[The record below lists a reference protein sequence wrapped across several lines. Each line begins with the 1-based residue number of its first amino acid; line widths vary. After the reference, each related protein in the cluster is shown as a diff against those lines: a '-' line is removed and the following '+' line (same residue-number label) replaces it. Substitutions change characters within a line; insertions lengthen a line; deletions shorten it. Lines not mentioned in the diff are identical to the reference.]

1 MTQSYNTVS
10 GTYDFGSIVR
20 ALQAQQAASGQTV
33 KEYPYNFQGITEA
46 IRDQTTFQNQNPGSD
61 IGPSPSMGDVTIDE
75 NGDPVFTYSA
85 NPLDGDLWFDTRQG
99 RMFIAFENDW
109 YQTNGGDGLVIVTAS
124 ATPPAATNLAIG
136 QQWFNST
143 DGILYIFAG
152 QYQETDGTIV
162 TTPTATTVPVWAQL
176 VDTTFVPTTANIDI
190 VGGTIDPKITTA
202 VTASNFLPFVD
213 PALVEHQ
220 DDINLYYIDCLLALD
235 AQIKVNQPYVNVDPP
250 ANPEVGQF
258 WFDSTTIEMSIWYSA
273 PGDAWGQWVPVF
285 SPAKIDDNLNTLKI
299 GLIAETTAR
308 QLQETTLQASID
320 LLSSTVTSNN
330 STLTNSVNGL
340 QSQINAIPS
349 IDLSPY
355 VTAAQEQTDITNLQN
370 QVDAA
375 RSDIT
380 LMYRGF
386 ITQGALTSTQQ
397 TLQANIDTKAD
408 QTALTAAIATIPSVT
423 GLASETYVNTQIA
436 ANTGL
441 AAAGGTLTGTLTI
454 DKNDIANAGLDYSTN
469 HYDGNLA
476 QKYRTNCQMS
486 TAHYATFGTNSNL
499 YEYNWAFDDNEDFC
513 WTHGT
518 NGKVASI
525 DKSGIAA
532 SNFLIATFGTNTS
545 SGRSLTSTIDVGA
558 RLATYQTALTN
569 LRTNAATATTL
580 DELKTAIANALVN
593 V

>member
-46 IRDQTTFQNQNPGSD
+46 IRDQTAFQNQNPGAD

-136 QQWFNST
+136 QQWFNSI
-143 DGILYIFAG
+143 DGILYLFAG

-299 GLIAETTAR
+299 GLVAETAAR
-308 QLQETTLQASID
+308 QLQETTLQANID

-355 VTAAQEQTDITNLQN
+355 VTVAQEQTNITNLQN

>member
-20 ALQAQQAASGQTV
+20 ALQAQQAAAGQTI

-143 DGILYIFAG
+143 DGILYLFAG

-285 SPAKIDDNLNTLKI
+285 SPAKIDDNLNTLKT
-299 GLIAETTAR
+299 GLAAETVAR
-308 QLQETTLQASID
+308 QLQATTLQANID

>member
-20 ALQAQQAASGQTV
+20 ALQAQQAAAGQTI

-46 IRDQTTFQNQNPGSD
+46 IRDQTTFQNQNPGAD

-285 SPAKIDDNLNTLKI
+285 SPAKIDDNLNTLKT
-299 GLIAETTAR
+299 GLAAETVAR
-308 QLQETTLQASID
+308 QLQETTLQANID

>member
-61 IGPSPSMGDVTIDE
+61 ICPSPSMGDVTIDE

-136 QQWFNST
+136 QQWFNSI
-143 DGILYIFAG
+143 DGILYLFAG

-299 GLIAETTAR
+299 GLVAETVAR
-308 QLQETTLQASID
+308 QLQETTLQANID

>member
-1 MTQSYNTVS
+1 VTQSYNTVS

-20 ALQAQQAASGQTV
+20 ALQAQQAAAGQTI

-285 SPAKIDDNLNTLKI
+285 SPAKIDDNLNTLKT
-299 GLIAETTAR
+299 GLAAETVAR
-308 QLQETTLQASID
+308 QLQATTLQANID

>member
-20 ALQAQQAASGQTV
+20 ALQAQQAAAGQTI

-46 IRDQTTFQNQNPGSD
+46 IRDQTAFQNQNPGAD

-285 SPAKIDDNLNTLKI
+285 SPAKIDDNLNTLKT
-299 GLIAETTAR
+299 GLAAETVAR
-308 QLQETTLQASID
+308 QLQATTLQANID

>member
-20 ALQAQQAASGQTV
+20 ALQAQQAAAGLTV

-143 DGILYIFAG
+143 DGILYLFAG

-285 SPAKIDDNLNTLKI
+285 SPAKIDDNLNTLKT
-299 GLIAETTAR
+299 GLAAETVAR
-308 QLQETTLQASID
+308 QLQATTLQANID

>member
-20 ALQAQQAASGQTV
+20 ALQAQQAASGLTV

-136 QQWFNST
+136 QQWFNSI
-143 DGILYIFAG
+143 DGILYLFAG

-285 SPAKIDDNLNTLKI
+285 SPAKIDDNLNTLKT
-299 GLIAETTAR
+299 GLAAETVAR
-308 QLQETTLQASID
+308 QLQATTLQANID

-349 IDLSPY
+349 IDLSSY
-355 VTAAQEQTDITNLQN
+355 VTAVQEQTDITNLQN

>member
-1 MTQSYNTVS
+1 VTQSYNTVS
-10 GTYDFGSIVR
+10 GTYDFGSIIR
-20 ALQAQQAASGQTV
+20 ALQAQQAAAGQTI

-46 IRDQTTFQNQNPGSD
+46 IRDQTAFQNQNPGSD

-285 SPAKIDDNLNTLKI
+285 SPAKIDDNLNTLKT
-299 GLIAETTAR
+299 GLVAETVAR
-308 QLQETTLQASID
+308 QLQETTLQANID

>member
-285 SPAKIDDNLNTLKI
+285 SPAKIDDNLNTLKT
-299 GLIAETTAR
+299 GLAAETVAR
-308 QLQETTLQASID
+308 QLQETTLQANID